1 MTISLARFHLG
12 TMADAAM
19 YFIRHDEAQLHST
32 WGALGQIGLKS
43 PRHYLSCLLE
53 QEIACTGPEWGPKK
67 GLPFS
72 SAHADRAEH
81 TSWSATKDLLDCIS
95 TARRQ
100 NQSSLWPELGLGD
113 VLGCSH
119 GGNDP

>member
-1 MTISLARFHLG
+1 MDDGLN
-12 TMADAAM
+12 
-19 YFIRHDEAQLHST
+19 
-32 WGALGQIGLKS
+32 ALWIKLFLFS
-43 PRHYLSCLLE
+43 
-53 QEIACTGPEWGPKK
+53 KK